1 MIFSAFQDAVEGA
14 YRPALLLNNAL
25 PPKLRH
31 RIELILDGIL
41 AITFAGIL
49 ASFMTANVA
58 SAVSA
63 APAFRFF
70 TLYADKLYGIFLI
83 AVALRAVMSGLES
96 FFRSYY
102 FRGLETI
109 IKEGVVHEMPT
120 SYEVAA
126 FISQI
131 KGDDLVGGFF
141 MSEYGAEI
149 ALRASLPLE
158 KVQAFLAAREH
169 SLPPATLNL
178 TEPVSMKSYAADLVK
193 NDEQFAQ
200 FLREC
205 GITEDIFVATADWVE
220 RVHAEVKYQRRWWSR
235 DNLGRIP
242 SIGKNWSYGQVIF
255 LEKYAHSLES
265 DSVYRATQNQ
275 SWGDDD
281 SVKKLETILARDR
294 EANALIVGEAGV
306 GILEVVARLGHMI
319 ENGTSLP
326 QVEHKRIYLLQ
337 GDAIIAGTREK
348 GAFETAFHA
357 AMKEAIRVG
366 NIILVIENFPL
377 FLESTQAIGSNPVE
391 LLEDYLRSNRMQFIA
406 TADQGDYHRVLEQN
420 TLFMELFA
428 KVQIE
433 EMGGE
438 TLIRLLE
445 NLALELEHH
454 KGILVSYPALKE
466 IAEGA
471 DRYITDG
478 VMPDK
483 AIDLLSE
490 VIPSVEAAHKDTV
503 ERSDVLALISGKT
516 GVPLGEVSTAE
527 KDKLLNLESIL
538 HSRVI
543 GQDAAISGVANAMRR
558 ARAGIQNPNR
568 PIGSFLF
575 LGPTG
580 VGKTETTKALA
591 AVFFNDEDAMTR
603 LDMSEYKGIDAID
616 KLLGSFQTGK
626 TGVLS
631 SKLREKPY
639 AVLLLDEFEKA
650 TSEAHD
656 LFLQILDEGKFKD
669 SGGKEVNARNT
680 IIIATSNAASDKIW
694 EYFKA
699 GVSLVGKERE
709 IIDTIIERK
718 IFKPELLNRFD
729 GVIVFHPL
737 SEADIKQ
744 VAKLMLERLA
754 KRLKERGVILIVTEP
769 LINYL
774 TKIGYDPQFGARPMN
789 RAIQEKIEQLVA
801 DRILQGTIKP
811 GSKVELTEADLK

>member
-1 MIFSAFQDAVEGA
+1 MIFSAFQDTVEKVYA
-14 YRPALLLNNAL
+14 PALLLERTL
-25 PPKLRH
+25 PHRLRH

-41 AITFAGIL
+41 ALTFAGIL
-49 ASFMTANVA
+49 VSFLSANVA
-58 SAVSA
+58 SNLGTY
-63 APAFRFF
+63 PAFHFF

-83 AVALRAVMSGLES
+83 AVALRAILSGLES

-109 IKEGVVHEMPT
+109 LKENTLHEMPT
-120 SYEVAA
+120 TLEVAS
-126 FISQI
+126 FISGI

-149 ALRASLPLE
+149 ALRSGLSLE
-158 KVQAFLAAREH
+158 KVQAFLSAREH

-178 TEPVSMKSYAADLVK
+178 TEPVSMKSYASDIVHS
-193 NDEQFAQ
+193 DEGFAQ
-200 FLREC
+200 FLRES
-205 GITEDIFVATADWVE
+205 GITEDIFIETADWIE
-220 RVHAEVKYQRRWWSR
+220 RAHSEAKYHRRWWSR

-242 SIGKNWSYGQVIF
+242 SIGKNWSYGQVQV
-255 LEKYAHSLES
+255 LEKYAHPLAS
-265 DSVYRATQNQ
+265 DPVYRATENQ
-275 SWGDDD
+275 SWGDEE
-281 SVKKLETILARDR
+281 SVKKLETILSRDR
-294 EANALIVGEAGV
+294 EANALMVGEAGV
-306 GILEVVARLGHMI
+306 GVLEIIARLGHMV
-319 ENGTSLP
+319 ESGQALP
-326 QVEHKRIYLLQ
+326 QLERKRIYLLQ

-348 GAFETAFHA
+348 GAFEAAFHS

-377 FLESTQAIGSNPVE
+377 FVESASSIGSNPVE
-391 LLEDYLRSNRMQFIA
+391 LLEDYLRSNKIQFVA

-420 TLFMELFA
+420 TLFMELFER
-428 KVQIE
+428 VQIG

-438 TLIRLLE
+438 TLIRLLQ

-454 KGILVSYPALKE
+454 TGILITYPALKE

-471 DRYITDG
+471 DRYIPDG

-490 VIPSVEAAHKDTV
+490 VIPAVEEKKKDTV
-503 ERSDVLALISGKT
+503 EKSDVLDLISGKT
-516 GVPLGEVSTAE
+516 GVPLGDVSTAE

-591 AVFFNDEDAMTR
+591 AVFFNNEDAMIR
-603 LDMSEYKGIDAID
+603 LDMSEYKGADALERLI
-616 KLLGSFQTGK
+616 GSFETGK
-626 TGVLS
+626 PGTLV

-650 TSEAHD
+650 TAEAQD
-656 LFLQILDEGKFKD
+656 LFLQVLDEGKFKD
-669 SGGKEVNARNT
+669 ASGKEVNARNT

-694 EYFKA
+694 EYFKSNTPID
-699 GVSLVGKERE
+699 GHERE

-718 IFKPELLNRFD
+718 IYKPELLNRFD

-737 SEADIKQ
+737 SEADIEK
-744 VAKLMLERLA
+744 VARLMLERLA
-754 KRLKERGVILIVTEP
+754 KRLKERGVILTINDP
-769 LINYL
+769 LIKYL
-774 TKIGYDPQFGARPMN
+774 TKIGYDPEFGARPMN
-789 RAIQEKIEQLVA
+789 RAIQEKIEQLIA
-801 DRILQGTIKP
+801 DRMLQGTIKS
-811 GSKVELTEADLK
+811 GSHVELTDADLK